1 MTAAD
6 GVDDSY
12 AESIL
17 GDSGRARAVEAAF
30 SLGMD
35 RVARMQIIKMATA
48 RPRGVTAGEF
58 GGIEVDV
65 VICVRSIFCF

>member
-6 GVDDSY
+6 GLDDSY

-17 GDSGRARAVEAAF
+17 GDSGRARAAEAAF

-35 RVARMQIIKMATA
+35 RVARRLRIRAATA
-48 RPRGVTAGEF
+48 KSTEIATG
-58 GGIEVDV
+58 
-65 VICVRSIFCF
+65 